1 MSSGK
6 GNRWHTHFRQ
16 KMYYTKREKTD
27 EKLLTYT
34 SPSLDTDIEI
44 TGHPIITLNLTST
57 HEDGMIIA
65 YLEDI
70 DENGNA
76 TYITE
81 GLLRFIHRKI
91 SLETPPYKIMV
102 PYHSFKRKD
111 SLPLVPGEIANITF
125 GMLPTSVLVRKGH
138 RLRVALAGA
147 DKETFSRYPT
157 EGTPTISIIR
167 DANHASFIEIPIIKR
182 T

>member
-1 MSSGK
+1 
-6 GNRWHTHFRQ
+6 
-16 KMYYTKREKTD
+16 
-27 EKLLTYT
+27 
-34 SPSLDTDIEI
+34 
-44 TGHPIITLNLTST
+44 
-57 HEDGMIIA
+57 
-65 YLEDI
+65 
-70 DENGNA
+70 
-76 TYITE
+76 
-81 GLLRFIHRKI
+81 
-91 SLETPPYKIMV
+91 MV

-157 EGTPTISIIR
+157 EGSPTISIIR

>member
-1 MSSGK
+1 MGMEKWQKTDIWPPSGHTMQRWHLSENNGLSLSKPKTNTGEDRYQVDFEMSSGK

-81 GLLRFIHRKI
+81 GLLRFIRN
-91 SLETPPYKIMV
+91 TP
-102 PYHSFKRKD
+102 
-111 SLPLVPGEIANITF
+111 L
-125 GMLPTSVLVRKGH
+125 
-138 RLRVALAGA
+138 
-147 DKETFSRYPT
+147 
-157 EGTPTISIIR
+157 
-167 DANHASFIEIPIIKR
+167 
-182 T
+182 